1 MNDKIKEK
9 IFLTINEASLYSG
22 LDKQTIRKMVDQS
35 QIDGYKTPSGQ
46 RRINRES
53 LQKLCFVNHNDEIQ
67 SACQK
72 QNFLYTRVSTKKQM
86 DDLSRQVEFVRRPE
100 YFNYTLISD
109 IGSGI
114 NFKRKGLQTILDACI
129 QRNIGEIIVA
139 HRDRLCRFSFEL
151 IETIV
156 KKAGGSIKVLDCDE
170 HTSSEDELSQD
181 LLSIIHIFNCRQMGK
196 RSYKIKNEQ
205 KQSVKNTDNTN
216 VSNIMSETNS

>member
-1 MNDKIKEK
+1 MNEKHESKKFFTIK
-9 IFLTINEASLYSG
+9 EASLYSG
-22 LDKQTIRKMVDQS
+22 LDKQTIRKMVDKS

-53 LQKLCFVNHNDEIQ
+53 IQKLCFNSINDEIK
-67 SACQK
+67 STCQK

-86 DDLSRQVEFVRRPE
+86 DDLSRQIEYVKRPE
-100 YFNYTLISD
+100 YSNYTVISD

-129 QRNIGEIIVA
+129 QRTIGEIVIA

-151 IETIV
+151 IESIV
-156 KKAGGSIKVLDCDE
+156 QKAGGSIKVLDCDE
-170 HTSSEDELSQD
+170 HTSKEDELSQD

-196 RSYKIKNEQ
+196 RSYKTK
-205 KQSVKNTDNTN
+205 
-216 VSNIMSETNS
+216 SENKV